1 MNHTLSQ
8 RSHMILQIVGDLERV
23 GDHAENLVELTDYC
37 RENKIEMSKEA
48 NSSLREMMRMVE
60 KAMTDSLTALRNN
73 NVELARKVIEQDDL
87 IDDMERDLR
96 KGHISRLNA
105 GACSAAA
112 GAVYLDILSN
122 LERIGDHAVNLA
134 QAVIEDQEGKAV

>member
-1 MNHTLSQ
+1 
-8 RSHMILQIVGDLERV
+8 MILQAVGDLERV

-37 RENKIEMSKEA
+37 KENKIEMSKEA
-48 NSSLREMMRMVE
+48 NEGLREMMQAVN
-60 KAMTDSLTALRNN
+60 KAMADSLTALRNN
-73 NVELARKVIEQDDL
+73 NVILARQVIEQDDI
-87 IDDMERDLR
+87 IDDMESDLR
-96 KGHISRLNA
+96 KGHIARLNA

-134 QAVIEDQEGKAV
+134 KAVLEDQEKK